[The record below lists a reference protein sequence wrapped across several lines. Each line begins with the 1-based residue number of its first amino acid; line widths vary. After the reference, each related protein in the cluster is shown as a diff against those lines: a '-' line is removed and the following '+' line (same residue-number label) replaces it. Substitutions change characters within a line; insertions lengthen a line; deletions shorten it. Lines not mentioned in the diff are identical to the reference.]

1 MNRTVSTAAALL
13 LVMAFILVDGCA
25 GKKRH
30 PSYNWSQGK
39 LAGRKVLKDQWYR
52 PLVLNFE
59 RSYNPYEGGSLLA
72 DPETGR
78 IYVGTSAGRFYALA
92 SGDGRLAWSFYSGD
106 SIHSTPTL
114 DRKANIVYF
123 GNDSGRL
130 YALNAGNGQKIFQ
143 YEAGG
148 EIRSRPVLQGRAL
161 FFRDIRGKVH
171 AIDAR
176 NGKGLWLFKWD
187 QPEGYIVQST
197 ASIAIHK
204 STILAGFSDGTAVGI
219 NLIEGSEKWRTD
231 LSEFVPTQ
239 MEMELASSKI
249 DVNTTPVVLGDEV
262 LFSSF
267 RGGLFSLDPDDGSIL
282 WRRSDLKMISG
293 LKVGDGE
300 IYVSITNKGV
310 VRLSKDLEGETVWYS
325 EFPSKTVSPAVVYK
339 DLVVVTDSYYGLIV
353 LSRETG
359 QVFDRF
365 TPMWGSSA
373 TAFVKSERIFIHSNG
388 GSVYSFIMR

>member
-1 MNRTVSTAAALL
+1 MKRTASIKAASL
-13 LVMAFILVDGCA
+13 LVMALILAAGCA

-30 PSYNWSQGK
+30 PSYRWSQGK
-39 LAGRKVLKDQWYR
+39 LEGRKVLKDQWYR

-78 IYVGTSAGRFYALA
+78 IYVGTSAGRFYALG
-92 SGDGRLAWSFYSGD
+92 SGDGRLIWRFHSGD
-106 SIHSTPTL
+106 AIHSTPTL
-114 DRKANIVYF
+114 DHEANIVYF
-123 GNDSGRL
+123 GNDAGRL
-130 YALNAGNGQKIFQ
+130 YALNAGSGREIFQ

-148 EIRSRPVLQGRAL
+148 EIRSRPVLHGRAL
-161 FFRDIRGKVH
+161 FFKDIRGKVH

-176 NGKGLWLFKWD
+176 NGKGLWIFQWEP
-187 QPEGYIVQST
+187 PEGYIVEST
-197 ASIAIHK
+197 ASVAIHGD
-204 STILAGFSDGTAVGI
+204 TVLAGFSNGTAVGI

-231 LSEFVPTQ
+231 LSEFVPSQ
-239 MEMELASSKI
+239 IEMELASSKI
-249 DVNTTPVVLGDEV
+249 DVNTTPVVLGDEI

-267 RGGLFSLDPDDGSIL
+267 RGGLFSLDPEDGAIL
-282 WRRSDLKMISG
+282 WRRSDLSMISG
-293 LKVGDGE
+293 LNVDGDE

-310 VRLSKDLEGETVWYS
+310 ARLSRDTGGETVWLS
-325 EFPSKTVSPAVVYK
+325 EFPCKAVSPVAVYK
-339 DLVVVTDSYYGLIV
+339 DLIVVTDSYYGLLV

-373 TAFVKSERIFIHSNG
+373 PAFVKSERILIHSNG
-388 GSVYSFIMR
+388 GSVYSFLIR